1 MADFDD
7 EELDLDTLDPEG
19 ADDEEEPED
28 PKVLR
33 ERLRAERAAR
43 EAAETSA
50 ARERE
55 RADEWLRGAHSREAN
70 PRQTQKP
77 LGPMPDPVT
86 DREGFARWQA
96 EKDARAQAELD
107 ARLEARERAEEE
119 QRAATNERVQLW
131 DRFREKYPA
140 LASREALAGAAYR
153 ELHASGR
160 LPRGQEAI
168 VDAVRAE
175 MTRLA
180 GGKTASRAAG
190 TTPERSAPRAARKPG
205 SEAVVPSMAD
215 TILKRKQELGLI

>member
-7 EELDLDTLDPEG
+7 EDLDFDALDPEG
-19 ADDEEEPED
+19 ESDDEPED

-33 ERLRAERAAR
+33 ERLRAEREAR
-43 EAAETSA
+43 EAAEAAA
-50 ARERE
+50 ARERD
-55 RADEWLRGAHSREAN
+55 RADEWLRGVHSREAN
-70 PRQTQKP
+70 NTRQTQQP
-77 LGPMPDPVT
+77 LGPMPDPVK
-86 DREGFARWQA
+86 DYEAFARWQA

-107 ARLEARERAEEE
+107 ARLAARDREEE
-119 QRAATNERVQLW
+119 QREAARAEGVKLW
-131 DRFREKYPA
+131 ERFREKYPS

-153 ELHASGR
+153 ELNASGR
-160 LPRGQEAI
+160 LPQGTEAI

-190 TTPERSAPRAARKPG
+190 TTPDAARPRARRPG
-205 SEAVVPSMAD
+205 SEAVIPSMSD

>member
-7 EELDLDTLDPEG
+7 EDLDLDTLDPEG
-19 ADDEEEPED
+19 AEQDELED

-33 ERLRAERAAR
+33 ERLRAEREKR
-43 EAAETSA
+43 EAAEANAT
-50 ARERE
+50 RERE

-70 PRQTQKP
+70 PRQSTKP

-119 QRAATNERVQLW
+119 QRAATSERVQLW
-131 DRFREKYPA
+131 DRFREKYPS

-175 MTRLA
+175 MSRLA
-180 GGKTASRAAG
+180 GGKTATRTGG
-190 TTPERSAPRAARKPG
+190 TTPVPGAPRNSRKPG
-205 SEAVVPSMAD
+205 SEAPVPSMAD

>member
-7 EELDLDTLDPEG
+7 EDLNLDELDPEG
-19 ADDEEEPED
+19 AEEDELED

-33 ERLRAERAAR
+33 ERLRAEREQRERA
-43 EAAETSA
+43 EAAA
-50 ARERE
+50 ARERD

-70 PRQTQKP
+70 PRQTSKP

-107 ARLEARERAEEE
+107 ARLEARERAEDE
-119 QRAATNERVQLW
+119 QRAAANERGQLW
-131 DRFREKYPA
+131 DRFREKYPS

-153 ELHASGR
+153 ELHATGR
-160 LPRGQEAI
+160 LPKGQEAI

-190 TTPERSAPRAARKPG
+190 TTPDRGAPRNPRRPG
-205 SEAVVPSMAD
+205 SEAPVPSMAD